1 MKNLDTLRDLTVII
15 FIYIYSNIHKPWLSD
30 SFDGMVFEDMHFLMN
45 M

>member
-15 FIYIYSNIHKPWLSD
+15 VKFYSNIHKPWLSD